1 MACRLGAIRVLS
13 RQEVFNRTSYRSDG
27 KWLTAIT
34 TKIRNRRADVHEFAA
49 HANPETTYRHYDR
62 WKIKNRRLVAGNS

>member
-13 RQEVFNRTSYRSDG
+13 RQEAFNRTSHRSDG
-27 KWLTAIT
+27 KWPIT
-34 TKIRNRRADVHEFAA
+34 TKIRNRNADVHEFAA

-62 WKIKNRRLVAGNS
+62 WKIESADATA